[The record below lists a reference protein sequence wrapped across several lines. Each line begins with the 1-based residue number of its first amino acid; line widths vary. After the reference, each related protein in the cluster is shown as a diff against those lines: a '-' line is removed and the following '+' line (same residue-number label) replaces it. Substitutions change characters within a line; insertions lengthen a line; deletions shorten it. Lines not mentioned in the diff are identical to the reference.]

1 MPVWR
6 ASAGWWKERLGH
18 PLHRRP
24 AHRLH
29 ETAVRQRRPGNDAG
43 NHEHLWRR
51 QLPGTAGRHLS
62 GQHRDHL
69 LCAGSVFRRGGHHP
83 HPPRAGLRAY
93 RGSGRHADGH
103 RGVLLVLRL
112 TPFRPW
118 PVKLWASVFKEHPMP
133 APRFDQLHR
142 QPGPFFLA
150 LGGAG
155 MFGANLYLYG
165 SAGQWI
171 GIDCGLALE
180 PTPSGDNR
188 VSVPSLEALRKHD
201 IQLSALLIT
210 HGHEDHIGAIPHLLR
225 ELGCPLYTSPF
236 TAQLIRSKLTPNLEW
251 PALHEI
257 RPLQPIGLGNF
268 QAEWIPVTHSIPESH
283 GILLQVADKRLY
295 HSGDWKLDQQPL
307 IGELT
312 AEARLRAIGR
322 EGVDVLIG
330 DSTNAPN
337 PGASR
342 SEAAVQDGLS
352 DAIRSCQGRVVVTC
366 FASNLARLHSLAEI
380 AMDSGRHAGLLGRSL
395 LRMHSQGRA
404 HGYLRSRPGFI
415 GAWELGFLPREQQ
428 LWVCTGSQ
436 GEPAAALGRLA
447 SGDHPQLTLEAGD
460 TVLFSSR
467 LIPGNELPLQRIR
480 EQLLG

>member
-1 MPVWR
+1 
-6 ASAGWWKERLGH
+6 
-18 PLHRRP
+18 
-24 AHRLH
+24 
-29 ETAVRQRRPGNDAG
+29 
-43 NHEHLWRR
+43 
-51 QLPGTAGRHLS
+51 
-62 GQHRDHL
+62 
-69 LCAGSVFRRGGHHP
+69 
-83 HPPRAGLRAY
+83 
-93 RGSGRHADGH
+93 
-103 RGVLLVLRL
+103 
-112 TPFRPW
+112 
-118 PVKLWASVFKEHPMP
+118 MP

-165 SAGQWI
+165 SGGQWI

-188 VSVPSLEALRKHD
+188 VSVPSLEALRRYD

-210 HGHEDHIGAIPHLLR
+210 HGHEDHIGAIPYVWR
-225 ELGCPLYTSPF
+225 ELACPLYASPF
-236 TAQLIRSKLTPNLEW
+236 TAQLIRSRLAPELTW
-251 PALHEI
+251 PPLKEI

-268 QAEWIPVTHSIPESH
+268 QVEWVPVTHSIPESH
-283 GILLQVADKRLY
+283 GILLQAAGKRLY
-295 HSGDWKLDQQPL
+295 HSGDWKLDPQPL
-307 IGELT
+307 VGELT
-312 AEARLRAIGR
+312 AEGRLRSLGR

-330 DSTNAPN
+330 DSTNAPS

-352 DAIRSCQGRVVVTC
+352 DVIRPRRGRVVVTC

-380 AMDSGRHAGLLGRSL
+380 AMDCGRYAGLLGRSL
-395 LRMHSQGRA
+395 VRMQSHGRA

-415 GAWELGFLPREQQ
+415 GPWELGFLPREQQ

-447 SGDHPQLTLEAGD
+447 AGNHPQLTLDPGD
-460 TVLFSSR
+460 TVVFSSR
-467 LIPGNELPLQRIR
+467 LIPGNEEALGRIKHSLKVQGVHIIDDDMAPIHASGHPPQEDLRQLYGWLRPRYLLPVHGEDHHQQAHMIFARTLGIGGLVPRNGELIDLSNQPARVAELPWR
-480 EQLLG
+480 LLEVER

>member
-1 MPVWR
+1 MELRMPV
-6 ASAGWWKERLGH
+6 
-18 PLHRRP
+18 
-24 AHRLH
+24 
-29 ETAVRQRRPGNDAG
+29 
-43 NHEHLWRR
+43 
-51 QLPGTAGRHLS
+51 
-62 GQHRDHL
+62 
-69 LCAGSVFRRGGHHP
+69 
-83 HPPRAGLRAY
+83 
-93 RGSGRHADGH
+93 
-103 RGVLLVLRL
+103 
-112 TPFRPW
+112 
-118 PVKLWASVFKEHPMP
+118 
-133 APRFDQLHR
+133 PRFEQLHR
-142 QPGPFFLA
+142 QPGPFFVA

-165 SAGQWI
+165 SGGQWI

-180 PTPSGDNR
+180 STASGDNR

-210 HGHEDHIGAIPHLLR
+210 HGHEDHIGAIPHLWR

-395 LRMHSQGRA
+395 LRMQSHGRA

-447 SGDHPQLTLEAGD
+447 SGDHPQLALEAGD

-480 EQLLG
+480 EQLLGQGVQIIDDDMAPIHASGHPPQEDLRQLYSWLRPRHLLPVHGEEYHQQAHLAFARSLGINGLVPANGQLIDLSGQPCRVADMPWGLVQIQR